1 MIETFERFAQDET
14 FTLQRT
20 PQSLFARTHPFAA
33 DRINQLRSRA
43 QSAPFWNTRDP
54 APLQLRHDMMRAKI
68 SGYLDRPQIVFNRY
82 PQSDKSLPARYGRAL
97 GTFFLSGIDRALPLV
112 EALIKEQPNNPY
124 FHEVKADFLMRSGRS
139 REAVPVLRRTVQLAG
154 SDAPLISVRLAQA
167 MVSADQGNLNEVINL
182 ARRSL
187 IQDPNPQAYR
197 ILANAFYKQDRLPEA
212 DLATAEAL
220 FLEGDLKQAQIFA
233 KRAQP
238 RLKDGSPNWIRA
250 GDIVNFKIPG

>member
-1 MIETFERFAQDET
+1 
-14 FTLQRT
+14 
-20 PQSLFARTHPFAA
+20 
-33 DRINQLRSRA
+33 
-43 QSAPFWNTRDP
+43 
-54 APLQLRHDMMRAKI
+54 
-68 SGYLDRPQIVFNRY
+68 
-82 PQSDKSLPARYGRAL
+82 
-97 GTFFLSGIDRALPLV
+97 
-112 EALIKEQPNNPY
+112 
-124 FHEVKADFLMRSGRS
+124 MRSGRS

-167 MVSADQGNLNEVINL
+167 MVSADQGNLNEVISL